1 MIDDEEGPV
10 LARRASAKLH
20 EIGQT
25 IDDLSLE
32 ELALRIEVLHAEI
45 ERLEQA
51 RKSKEATR
59 AGAEALFRF

>member
-10 LARRASAKLH
+10 LARRASAKTH
-20 EIGQT
+20 AIGQV
-25 IDDLSLE
+25 IDDLSVE

-51 RKSKEATR
+51 RKSKEETR